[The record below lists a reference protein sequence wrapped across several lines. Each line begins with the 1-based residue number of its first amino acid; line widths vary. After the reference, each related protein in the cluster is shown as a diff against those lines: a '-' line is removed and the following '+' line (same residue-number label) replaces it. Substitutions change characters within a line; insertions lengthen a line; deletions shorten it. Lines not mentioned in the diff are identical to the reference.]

1 VNFRIQNVYLY
12 SDFSINI
19 NTMATVHLFYTVQ
32 HVKILF
38 RATSTHTIK
47 YLECQ
52 NKIGFKRILTK
63 QHKINSRN
71 VEIRNQQ
78 AKVKEL
84 CSVIENLILI
94 ASKLYNDH

>member
-1 VNFRIQNVYLY
+1 
-12 SDFSINI
+12 
-19 NTMATVHLFYTVQ
+19 
-32 HVKILF
+32 
-38 RATSTHTIK
+38 
-47 YLECQ
+47 
-52 NKIGFKRILTK
+52 LTK

-94 ASKLYNDH
+94 ASKLQRPKRSKEWLQTKIDLYYNPKK

>member
-1 VNFRIQNVYLY
+1 
-12 SDFSINI
+12 
-19 NTMATVHLFYTVQ
+19 
-32 HVKILF
+32 
-38 RATSTHTIK
+38 
-47 YLECQ
+47 
-52 NKIGFKRILTK
+52 LTK

-94 ASKLYNDH
+94 ASKLYNDHQRKNTCPTKIDCITILKNNDAPAEIIPTNLIEYFDYYIKYKENYPSDI